1 MKKDNDIDMPK
12 LDKNYL
18 KNELTKLEKL
28 KQNTNNL
35 INNIKHTAI
44 LNLNELKST
53 LNNLNTKKKKKKHL
67 FITID
72 IIIIIILMIFS
83 FLTIENLFHKKE
95 IKQTESNI
103 NKIVKITEVTTGEV
117 VNEPNI
123 NNEPKENIYWK
134 YLNYSMLDVNLEE
147 LKTIN
152 NEVSGWIQVN
162 NTNVNY
168 PYVLHNDNS
177 YYLNHQ
183 LDKSYN
189 TAGWV
194 FMDYRNNPNTYL
206 NKHTI
211 LYAHGLY
218 NKALFGSLKNI
229 LDPKWYN
236 NEENLVIKTVDE
248 TNSYLWQIFSIYKIE
263 NTNDYIQT
271 DFIDE
276 QDFNEFIN
284 LIKNRSIKDFNTT
297 INNDDKILTLSTC
310 YNHDVKLV
318 IHAKLIK
325 KTY

>member
-1 MKKDNDIDMPK
+1 MNNKVN
-12 LDKNYL
+12 LDDL
-18 KNELTKLEKL
+18 KN
-28 KQNTNNL
+28 
-35 INNIKHTAI
+35 
-44 LNLNELKST
+44 T
-53 LNNLNTKKKKKKHL
+53 LNKLNNKKKKKKQIY
-67 FITID
+67 FIIY
-72 IIIIIILMIFS
+72 IIIILLILLFFILSYLNIFD
-83 FLTIENLFHKKE
+83 KKK
-95 IKQTESNI
+95 IKDTE
-103 NKIVKITEVTTGEV
+103 NKIQDIVEISEITTGEV
-117 VNEPNI
+117 INTPTIEEEP
-123 NNEPKENIYWK
+123 EDSIYWD
-134 YLNYSMLDVNLEE
+134 YLNYNMLDVNLND
-147 LKTIN
+147 LKNIN
-152 NEVSGWIQVN
+152 NEVVGWIQVN

-168 PYVLHNDNS
+168 PYVLHSDNS

-194 FMDYRNNPNTYL
+194 FMDYRNNSNTYL

-229 LDPKWYN
+229 LDPNWYN

-248 TNSYLWQIFSIYKIE
+248 TDSYLWQIFSIYKIE
-263 NTNDYIQT
+263 TTNDYIQT
-271 DFIDE
+271 DFKDE